1 MELLRPDFVLKN
13 NVRNITPAENTQ
25 VNPNFKAGKA
35 DIGKELGDYV
45 LKSLN
50 TSSIKDTFNNP
61 KKRETFLQTL
71 GSIIVSTAAALTNIL
86 TNSENKEDTLIET
99 PERPVE
105 PIMTEEKAE
114 EENIQ
119 AVKSNIAF
127 KTPRGKKP
135 QIESDYINFVN
146 EKFGDNEAIS
156 DKLKLLFNEYC
167 GINRNNKHALNNEVV
182 DNKTL
187 IPKIFV
193 EIKENADDI
202 EKLDN
207 VITGY
212 LSFAPVINVMDLM
225 KQEVLQENI
234 IKEEEEEE
242 SAVVENTKIKLDEQP
257 VVPEI
262 KFSEAEKQKELEQ
275 KLDKIKTIFSDES
288 IDISPKTVT
297 KAISVLKKQFPDD
310 IEQIELVFEKL
321 ATSNDKKIF
330 IVDLANKMVSNEAV
344 KDFANSELCDKID
357 FRLYNGLKKAGVKNE
372 NIKKIAEFL
381 MLQYAKEIDIINDNN
396 DFNVKITDDYSINN
410 KFKKI
415 TTLFGLIK
423 SQEITLTSN
432 DKAELDGNDIIDELK
447 KDYYRNNN
455 RTKYK
460 NLVGY
465 IYGKN
470 HRIYDESNFDTHIY
484 ENRLKYLLDIVNNE
498 KVFNSGLFSNHSKLR
513 FIERFVL
520 SENFGTKK
528 LENATREKVRMF
540 IETLK
545 RELMR
550 GITVSSYYADDDM
563 EKVGAQIR
571 FQDPENENII
581 ITLNSQGKMQ
591 TII

>member
-13 NVRNITPAENTQ
+13 NVKNITPAQNTQ

-225 KQEVLQENI
+225 KQEVLQEDI
-234 IKEEEEEE
+234 IKEEER
-242 SAVVENTKIKLDEQP
+242 AVVENTKIKLDEQP

-262 KFSEAEKQKELEQ
+262 KISEAEKQKELEQ

-396 DFNVKITDDYSINN
+396 DFDVKITDDYSINN
-410 KFKKI
+410 KFKKNKFAI
-415 TTLFGLIK
+415 FSGKT
-423 SQEITLTSN
+423 QH
-432 DKAELDGNDIIDELK
+432 
-447 KDYYRNNN
+447 R
-455 RTKYK
+455 RTK
-460 NLVGY
+460 
-465 IYGKN
+465 
-470 HRIYDESNFDTHIY
+470 
-484 ENRLKYLLDIVNNE
+484 
-498 KVFNSGLFSNHSKLR
+498 SK
-513 FIERFVL
+513 
-520 SENFGTKK
+520 
-528 LENATREKVRMF
+528 
-540 IETLK
+540 K
-545 RELMR
+545 RR
-550 GITVSSYYADDDM
+550 
-563 EKVGAQIR
+563 
-571 FQDPENENII
+571 
-581 ITLNSQGKMQ
+581 
-591 TII
+591 

>member
-13 NVRNITPAENTQ
+13 NVKNITPAQNTQ

-225 KQEVLQENI
+225 KQEVLQEDI
-234 IKEEEEEE
+234 IKEEE

-262 KFSEAEKQKELEQ
+262 KISEAEKQKELEQ

-528 LENATREKVRMF
+528 FENATREKVRMF

-545 RELMR
+545 RELTR

>member
-13 NVRNITPAENTQ
+13 NVKNITPAQNTQ

-225 KQEVLQENI
+225 KQEVLQEDI

-262 KFSEAEKQKELEQ
+262 KISEAEKQKELEQ

-396 DFNVKITDDYSINN
+396 DFDVKITDDYSINN

>member
-13 NVRNITPAENTQ
+13 NVRNITPAQNTQ

-50 TSSIKDTFNNP
+50 TSSIKDAFNNP

-86 TNSENKEDTLIET
+86 TNSENKEDALIET
-99 PERPVE
+99 PELPVE

-207 VITGY
+207 VITVY
-212 LSFAPVINVMDLM
+212 LSFAPVVNVMDIM
-225 KQEVLQENI
+225 KQEVLQEDI
-234 IKEEEEEE
+234 IKEKE
-242 SAVVENTKIKLDEQP
+242 SAVVENTEIKLDEQP
-257 VVPEI
+257 VVPDI
-262 KFSEAEKQKELEQ
+262 KISEAEKQKKLEQ

-310 IEQIELVFEKL
+310 VEQIELVFEKL
-321 ATSNDKKIF
+321 ATNNDKKIF
-330 IVDLANKMVSNEAV
+330 IIDLANKMVSNEAV

-455 RTKYK
+455 HTKYK

-528 LENATREKVRMF
+528 FENATREKVRMF

-545 RELMR
+545 RELTR

>member
-13 NVRNITPAENTQ
+13 NVKNITPAQNTQ

-225 KQEVLQENI
+225 KQEVLQEDI
-234 IKEEEEEE
+234 IKEEER
-242 SAVVENTKIKLDEQP
+242 AVVENTKIKLDEQP

-262 KFSEAEKQKELEQ
+262 KISEAEKQKELEQ

-396 DFNVKITDDYSINN
+396 DFDVKITDDYSINN

-432 DKAELDGNDIIDELK
+432 DKAALDGNDIIDELK

-528 LENATREKVRMF
+528 FENATREKVRMF

>member
-13 NVRNITPAENTQ
+13 NVRNITPAQNTQ

-86 TNSENKEDTLIET
+86 TNSEEKEDATIET
-99 PERPVE
+99 PELPIE
-105 PIMTEEKAE
+105 PIMTDEKAE
-114 EENIQ
+114 EESIQ
-119 AVKSNIAF
+119 AVKSNKVF

-167 GINRNNKHALNNEVV
+167 GINRNNKHAMNNEVV
-182 DNKTL
+182 NNKTL
-187 IPKIFV
+187 IPKIFD

-207 VITGY
+207 VITSY

-225 KQEVLQENI
+225 QQEAP
-234 IKEEEEEE
+234 EEEVVDNEEA
-242 SAVVENTKIKLDEQP
+242 SIVENTKIKLDEQP
-257 VVPEI
+257 VVPEVKI
-262 KFSEAEKQKELEQ
+262 SEAEKQKELEQ
-275 KLDKIKTIFSDES
+275 KLDKIKTIFSNES
-288 IDISPKTVT
+288 IDISPKTVA
-297 KAISVLKKQFPDD
+297 KAISVLKKQFPDNV
-310 IEQIELVFEKL
+310 EQIELVFEKL
-321 ATSNDKKIF
+321 LTNNDKKIF
-330 IVDLANKMVSNEAV
+330 IIDLANKMISNEAV
-344 KDFANSELCDKID
+344 KDFVNSGLSDKID
-357 FRLYNGLKKAGVKNE
+357 FRLYNGLKKAGVKEE
-372 NIKKIAEFL
+372 NIRKITEFL
-381 MLQYAKEIDIINDNN
+381 MLQYAKEVEIINDNN

-415 TTLFGLIK
+415 MTLFGLIK

-432 DKAELDGNDIIDELK
+432 DKAELTEKDVIDELK

-455 RTKYK
+455 HTKYR

-465 IYGKN
+465 IYGKK
-470 HRIYDESNFDTHIY
+470 HRIYNESDFEKHVYDY
-484 ENRLKYLLDIVNNE
+484 RLKYLLDIVNNE

-520 SENFGTKK
+520 SENFGSKK
-528 LENATREKVRMF
+528 FENATREKVRMF

-545 RELMR
+545 RELSN

-563 EKVGAQIR
+563 DKVGAQIR
-571 FQDPENENII
+571 FQNPENESVI

>member
-13 NVRNITPAENTQ
+13 NVKNITPAQNTQ
-25 VNPNFKAGKA
+25 VNTNFKAGKA

-212 LSFAPVINVMDLM
+212 LSFAPVINVMDIM
-225 KQEVLQENI
+225 KQEVLQEDI
-234 IKEEEEEE
+234 IKEEEE

-262 KFSEAEKQKELEQ
+262 KISEAEKQKELEQ

-528 LENATREKVRMF
+528 FENATREKVRMF

>member
-13 NVRNITPAENTQ
+13 NVKNITPAQNTQ

-119 AVKSNIAF
+119 VVKSNIAF

-225 KQEVLQENI
+225 KQEVLQEDI
-234 IKEEEEEE
+234 IKEEE

-262 KFSEAEKQKELEQ
+262 KISEAEKQKELEQ

-297 KAISVLKKQFPDD
+297 KATSVLKKQFPDD

-381 MLQYAKEIDIINDNN
+381 MLQYAKEIDIINDDN

-528 LENATREKVRMF
+528 FENATREKVRMF

-571 FQDPENENII
+571 FQNPENENII

>member
-13 NVRNITPAENTQ
+13 NVKNITPAQNTQ

-225 KQEVLQENI
+225 KQEVLQEDI
-234 IKEEEEEE
+234 IKEEEE

-262 KFSEAEKQKELEQ
+262 KISEAEKQKELEQ
-275 KLDKIKTIFSDES
+275 KLDKIKRIFSDES

-344 KDFANSELCDKID
+344 KNFANSELCDKID

-372 NIKKIAEFL
+372 NIKKVAEFL
-381 MLQYAKEIDIINDNN
+381 MLQYAKEIDIINDDN

-528 LENATREKVRMF
+528 FENATREKVRMF

>member
-1 MELLRPDFVLKN
+1 
-13 NVRNITPAENTQ
+13 
-25 VNPNFKAGKA
+25 
-35 DIGKELGDYV
+35 
-45 LKSLN
+45 
-50 TSSIKDTFNNP
+50 
-61 KKRETFLQTL
+61 
-71 GSIIVSTAAALTNIL
+71 
-86 TNSENKEDTLIET
+86 
-99 PERPVE
+99 
-105 PIMTEEKAE
+105 
-114 EENIQ
+114 
-119 AVKSNIAF
+119 
-127 KTPRGKKP
+127 
-135 QIESDYINFVN
+135 
-146 EKFGDNEAIS
+146 
-156 DKLKLLFNEYC
+156 
-167 GINRNNKHALNNEVV
+167 
-182 DNKTL
+182 
-187 IPKIFV
+187 
-193 EIKENADDI
+193 
-202 EKLDN
+202 
-207 VITGY
+207 
-212 LSFAPVINVMDLM
+212 
-225 KQEVLQENI
+225 
-234 IKEEEEEE
+234 
-242 SAVVENTKIKLDEQP
+242 
-257 VVPEI
+257 
-262 KFSEAEKQKELEQ
+262 
-275 KLDKIKTIFSDES
+275 
-288 IDISPKTVT
+288 
-297 KAISVLKKQFPDD
+297 
-310 IEQIELVFEKL
+310 
-321 ATSNDKKIF
+321 
-330 IVDLANKMVSNEAV
+330 
-344 KDFANSELCDKID
+344 
-357 FRLYNGLKKAGVKNE
+357 
-372 NIKKIAEFL
+372 

-396 DFNVKITDDYSINN
+396 DFDVKITDDYSINN

-432 DKAELDGNDIIDELK
+432 DKAALDGNDIIDELK

-528 LENATREKVRMF
+528 FENATREKVRMF

>member
-86 TNSENKEDTLIET
+86 TNSENKEDALIET

-225 KQEVLQENI
+225 KQEVLQEDI
-234 IKEEEEEE
+234 IKEEEEE

-262 KFSEAEKQKELEQ
+262 KISEAEKQKELEQ

-297 KAISVLKKQFPDD
+297 KAISVLKKQFSDD

-528 LENATREKVRMF
+528 FENATREKVRMF

>member
-13 NVRNITPAENTQ
+13 NVRNITPAQNTQ

-86 TNSENKEDTLIET
+86 TNSEEKEDATIET
-99 PERPVE
+99 PELPIE
-105 PIMTEEKAE
+105 PIMTDEKAE
-114 EENIQ
+114 EESIQ
-119 AVKSNIAF
+119 AVKSNIVF

-167 GINRNNKHALNNEVV
+167 GINRNNKHAMNNEVV
-182 DNKTL
+182 NNKTL
-187 IPKIFV
+187 IPKIFD

-207 VITGY
+207 VITSY

-225 KQEVLQENI
+225 QQEAP
-234 IKEEEEEE
+234 EEEVVDNEEA
-242 SAVVENTKIKLDEQP
+242 SIVDNTKIKLDEQP
-257 VVPEI
+257 VVPEVKI
-262 KFSEAEKQKELEQ
+262 SEAEKQKELEQ
-275 KLDKIKTIFSDES
+275 KLDKIKTIFSNDS

-310 IEQIELVFEKL
+310 VEQIELVFEKL
-321 ATSNDKKIF
+321 LTNNDKKIF
-330 IVDLANKMVSNEAV
+330 IIDLANKMISNEAV
-344 KDFANSELCDKID
+344 KDFVNSGLSDKID
-357 FRLYNGLKKAGVKNE
+357 FRLYNGLKKAGVKEE
-372 NIKKIAEFL
+372 NIRKVTEFL
-381 MLQYAKEIDIINDNN
+381 MLQYAKEVEIINDNN

-415 TTLFGLIK
+415 MTLFGLIK

-432 DKAELDGNDIIDELK
+432 DKAELTEKDVIDELK

-455 RTKYK
+455 HTKYR

-465 IYGKN
+465 IYGKK
-470 HRIYDESNFDTHIY
+470 HRIYNESDFEKHVYDY
-484 ENRLKYLLDIVNNE
+484 RLKYLLDIVNNE

-520 SENFGTKK
+520 SENFGSKK
-528 LENATREKVRMF
+528 FENATREKVRMF

-545 RELMR
+545 RELSR

-563 EKVGAQIR
+563 DKVGVQIR
-571 FQDPENENII
+571 FQNPENESVI

>member
-13 NVRNITPAENTQ
+13 NVKNITPAQNTQ

-225 KQEVLQENI
+225 KQEVLQEDI

-262 KFSEAEKQKELEQ
+262 KISEAEKQKELEQ

-344 KDFANSELCDKID
+344 KNFANSELCDKID

-372 NIKKIAEFL
+372 NIKKVAEFL
-381 MLQYAKEIDIINDNN
+381 MLQYAKEIDIINDDN

-528 LENATREKVRMF
+528 FENATREKVRMF